1 MKKNHLKSFAVIC
14 IALVFQGCKT
24 RIVDF
29 TMISTQNVPIDTE
42 GVSFKKATQRVEGKD
57 TKPIILWIPFTPSMK
72 EAIDDAIR
80 KYPGAVALSDGVVY
94 GKSWTCL
101 LFGQNSYVVEGTP
114 VYADKHNQE
123 KELQPINNTKN
134 LVTIQ
139 NKQDLQNQE
148 NDYMRITHIVETE
161 KNIAELAKMY
171 DVSIPDLLKWNK
183 ISTTSLTKGQRI
195 IVYIKM

>member
-1 MKKNHLKSFAVIC
+1 MKKNHLKSVAAIC

-57 TKPIILWIPFTPSMK
+57 TKPIILWFPFSPSMK

-114 VYADKHNQE
+114 VYVDKQKEKNEPLSKLEETLKVYADK
-123 KELQPINNTKN
+123 
-134 LVTIQ
+134 
-139 NKQDLQNQE
+139 QNQE

-161 KNIAELAKMY
+161 KNVAELAKMY

-183 ISTTSLTKGQRI
+183 ITNTNLIKGQRI